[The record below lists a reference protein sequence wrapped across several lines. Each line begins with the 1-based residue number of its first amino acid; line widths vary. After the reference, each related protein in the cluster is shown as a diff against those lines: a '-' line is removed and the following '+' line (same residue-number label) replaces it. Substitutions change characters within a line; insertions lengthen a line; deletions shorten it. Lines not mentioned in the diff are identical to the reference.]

1 MNGIPQF
8 LPNIPNDP
16 ATFGPAAGLPLST
29 SNFEGNTNYSKN
41 ASGDLFA
48 DASYDLT
55 SKISVTAGLRGTW
68 ENSNAG
74 YQVDDAATPSNVGYL
89 TGAYPNNLFVGT
101 NGARIEANKN
111 FLSVVGRFA
120 VNYMVIDNVTLFGTT
135 SRGRRP
141 NVINITAANT
151 NILANEIVWSYEVGA
166 KSLFLNNSLQF
177 DVNAYIYNYSNFQTS
192 VTKFVDG
199 VFQSTTED
207 SGNASSFGFEAAFQY
222 ALSRHASF
230 FANYGYIDAAFDDTD
245 ANGNPQALAGNTFRL
260 TPKHSVSAG
269 LDLSAAINKSTD
281 IFFRPSYTYKSKV
294 FFEETN
300 LPNISQAGYGIMN
313 SRVGLII
320 NKKYELNFYMNNI
333 FDKKYIVDAG
343 NTGGAF
349 GIPTFIAGVPRLFGV
364 QASAKF

>member
-1 MNGIPQF
+1 M
-8 LPNIPNDP
+8 
-16 ATFGPAAGLPLST
+16 
-29 SNFEGNTNYSKN
+29 
-41 ASGDLFA
+41 
-48 DASYDLT
+48 
-55 SKISVTAGLRGTW
+55 
-68 ENSNAG
+68 
-74 YQVDDAATPSNVGYL
+74 DDATTPSNIGYL
-89 TGAYPNNLFVGT
+89 TGAYPNNFFVST
-101 NGARIEANKN
+101 NNERIEAHKN

-120 VNYMVIDNVTLFGTT
+120 MNYTVNDNITLFGTT

-141 NVINITAANT
+141 NVINVTATNT
-151 NILANEIVWSYEVGA
+151 KILANEIVWSYEMGA
-166 KSLFLNNSLQF
+166 KSLFLNNTLQF

-222 ALSRHASF
+222 AFSRRSSF
-230 FANYGYIDAAFDDTD
+230 FANYGYIDASFDDKD
-245 ANGNPQALAGNTFRL
+245 SDGNPQALAGNTFRL
-260 TPKHSVSAG
+260 TPKHAISAG
-269 LDLSAAINKSTD
+269 LDITQPITKSTD
-281 IFFRPSYTYKSKV
+281 FFFRPSFTYKSKV
-294 FFEETN
+294 YFEETN

-313 SRVGLII
+313 SRIGLVI

-349 GIPTFIAGVPRLFGV
+349 GIPTFIAGVPRLFGI